1 MQNSKIIKY
10 LVERNPRG
18 EAQLSRAKR
27 QIAKK
32 FKLKTLSNI
41 VLLELYR
48 KAIKNKKIQSNT
60 ELEKLLKTREIRTL
74 SGVAPVAVLTKPYP
88 CPGKCAFCP
97 NEKEMPKSYLSNEPA
112 VMRAIGS
119 NFNPYKQIRTR
130 IEALTITGHNT
141 DKIELIIMGGTWSYL
156 ETKYQNWFI
165 KKCFEAM
172 NNSATPPIRGAG
184 GFAGKRNNLIDAMKK
199 NEKAKHRCVGLT
211 LETRPDYI
219 NLKEIKRM
227 RQLGCTKVEL
237 GVQAIDDEIL
247 KLNKR
252 GNTVQQII
260 DATKLLKDA
269 GFKIVYHIM
278 PNLPGSSSAKD
289 VKMYKELFSNPD
301 FQPDMVKIYP
311 CVVTKNSEIYRWFKK
326 GTYKPYSDKQLFGT
340 LLKMKE
346 ATPPYVRIIRL
357 IRDIPAESI
366 IAGGKISN
374 LRQNL
379 QKELTLTG
387 KKCQCIRC
395 REIKN
400 INSKIKNQE
409 LKIREYNAS
418 GGVEYFLS
426 FEDTEEDKLL
436 AFLRLRIQPRWSL
449 PLGDSCVLPLSRRS
463 PLAGDSDEAGN
474 VDPTARGVGGSFKIF
489 PELQDCAIIREVHTY
504 GELAP
509 VNIKGKVQHLGF
521 GKKLIKKA
529 EEIALENGYKKM
541 AVIAA
546 VGTRGYYRKLGY
558 RLSGDY
564 MVKNI

>member
-1 MQNSKIIKY
+1 MQNLEIIKY
-10 LVERNPRG
+10 LVEKNPRG

-41 VLLELYR
+41 DLLKLYR
-48 KAIKNKKIQSNT
+48 ETVEAKKIKPNKT
-60 ELEKLLKTREIRTL
+60 LEKLLKTREIRTL

-112 VMRAIGS
+112 VMRAIGTD
-119 NFNPYKQIRTR
+119 FDPYRQVRAR
-130 IEALTITGHNT
+130 IDALTMTGHNT
-141 DKIELIIMGGTWSYL
+141 DKIELIIMGGTWSYFNAR
-156 ETKYQNWFI
+156 YQNWFI

-172 NNSATPPIRGAG
+172 NNSRKSQADLT
-184 GFAGKRNNLIDAMKK
+184 DVMKK

-237 GVQAIDDEIL
+237 GIQAIDDDIL

-252 GNTVQQII
+252 GNTVRQII

-278 PNLPGSSSAKD
+278 PNLPGSSPAKD
-289 VKMYKELFSNPD
+289 VKMYKELFSNPN

-326 GTYKPYSDKQLFGT
+326 GTYKPYSDKQLFNV
-340 LLKMKE
+340 LLKIKE

-357 IRDIPAESI
+357 IRDIPSQSI

-379 QKELTLTG
+379 QKELMLAG
-387 KKCQCIRC
+387 KKCKCIRC

-400 INSKIKNQE
+400 INSKINNQE

-418 GGVEYFLS
+418 GGIEYFLS

-436 AFLRLRIQPRWSL
+436 AFLRLR
-449 PLGDSCVLPLSRRS
+449 
-463 PLAGDSDEAGN
+463 
-474 VDPTARGVGGSFKIF
+474 VGGIKPPNPPLRRGGIFNIF
-489 PELQDCAIIREVHTY
+489 PELKNCAIIREVHTY

-521 GKKLIKKA
+521 GKKLIKEA
-529 EEIALENGYKKM
+529 ENIALKNGYKKI

-558 RLSGDY
+558 KLRGDY
-564 MVKNI
+564 MTKTLK